1 MSTSRSFLAGAVLG
15 LVGVVLLVVQTAR
28 VLSGSTLG
36 TISTVLLWVGV
47 GLLVAGGALL
57 LAAVLRMDGEAP
69 GGLDG
74 GQPADG

>member
-1 MSTSRSFLAGAVLG
+1 MSSSRSFLAGALAG

-28 VLSGSTLG
+28 VLTGSTLG
-36 TISTVLLWVGV
+36 TVATVLLWVGV

-57 LAAVLRMDGEAP
+57 LAAILRMDGGTA
-69 GGLDG
+69 GLDG

>member
-1 MSTSRSFLAGAVLG
+1 VSTSRSYLVGAVVS

-28 VLSGSTLG
+28 ALAGNSLG
-36 TISTVLLWVGV
+36 TIATVLLWVGV

-57 LAAVLRMDGEAP
+57 LAAVLR
-69 GGLDG
+69 LYG